1 MVKVNPQKIAGNWK
15 KGVALDVHTVSSTYK
30 GLNEYGH
37 DSFENT
43 YSEMGELLHRLK
55 YKHDQSV
62 VSEIVTTVV
71 EFLKKYPKAVD
82 VIVPVPPSEKRA
94 KQPVMILAEGISQ
107 STGLPLVDCVRPT
120 RETTGLKGVTDPSKR
135 KELVDGLYALDGKR
149 KTVGKNV
156 LLFDDL
162 YRSGTTLNAI
172 TDLLMT
178 DGKAT
183 SVRVLTL
190 TRTRSNR

>member
-1 MVKVNPQKIAGNWK
+1 MVKVNPQKIVGNWK

-30 GLNEYGH
+30 SLNEFGH
-37 DSFENT
+37 DLFENT

-62 VSEIVTTVV
+62 VSEIVAAVV
-71 EFLKKYPKAVD
+71 EFLKKYPKAVE
-82 VIVPVPPSEKRA
+82 VIVPVPPSKKRA

-135 KELVDGLYALDGKR
+135 RELVDGLYAVDGK
-149 KTVGKNV
+149 KTVGKNI

-162 YRSGTTLNAI
+162 FRSGTTLNAI

-178 DGKAT
+178 DGKAS

>member
-1 MVKVNPQKIAGNWK
+1 M
-15 KGVALDVHTVSSTYK
+15 ALDVHTVSSTYK
-30 GLNEYGH
+30 GLNEFGH

-62 VSEIVTTVV
+62 VSEIVAAVV
-71 EFLKKYPKAVD
+71 EFLKKYPKAVE

-135 KELVDGLYALDGKR
+135 RELVDGLYAVDGK
-149 KTVGKNV
+149 KTVGKNI

-162 YRSGTTLNAI
+162 FRSGTTLNAI

-178 DGKAT
+178 DGKAS

>member
-1 MVKVNPQKIAGNWK
+1 MVKVNPQKIVGNWK

-30 GLNEYGH
+30 GLNEFGH

-62 VSEIVTTVV
+62 VSEIVAAVV
-71 EFLKKYPKAVD
+71 EFLKKYPKAVE

-135 KELVDGLYALDGKR
+135 RELVDGLYAVDGK
-149 KTVGKNV
+149 KTVGKNI

-162 YRSGTTLNAI
+162 FRSGTTLNAI

-178 DGKAT
+178 DGKAS